1 MLNTNRMIQ
10 LSANAVA
17 LVLFAAAMGCGR
29 GQNSSVQLAL
39 LAGALPIS
47 LVGSYHGHL
56 ADKTEP
62 YARMREAAAL
72 EAYAGQLAAAI
83 EVPVM
88 PMPAPMLPGSMLPS
102 AADSPRLYEWSN
114 AIDDACGL
122 IIAGQ
127 AGYGKSSLAL
137 YFLGLFT
144 QNQPA
149 YIKVLDPHGR
159 INHWDEHGL
168 EVVFDFDAI
177 ESELESAISEL
188 NRRRQMSKSEVE
200 KEPAYIY
207 ICDEVSAC
215 LDSFEKP
222 KLVSK
227 ALRRLGCEGR
237 KYGVSL
243 IAIAHSHNG
252 DALGIDAKYR
262 SNYLLVLVGDS
273 ARQVAEDSWKR
284 NSPEYQFIDI
294 QAYPCMVSGSVRDMP
309 ALHPT
314 HGHHSHYKKVGN
326 APKNLLEIRQIHG
339 EMATTK
345 PPVKNTNSD
354 LTIFEKIK
362 EGREKGIAKTNL
374 IADIWQCQPNG
385 SNFSR
390 ARASSPLNEY
400 ERIVDS
406 YCLPWVLS
414 LLDSGMGDDEIL
426 DLVWPGLNAEA
437 RLAKIKADNFYQ

>member
-1 MLNTNRMIQ
+1 MSRTILVLKYTLGQ
-10 LSANAVA
+10 VAANAGGFFA
-17 LVLFAAAMGCGR
+17 LFGQMGLGWDWWWLRLAIVCGSGAAFTYSLYLNYLYRRIRPYWEAEDEANYQHYCDRLFASPSSAPITGELLPAAT
-29 GQNSSVQLAL
+29 SD
-39 LAGALPIS
+39 S
-47 LVGSYHGHL
+47 L
-56 ADKTEP
+56 
-62 YARMREAAAL
+62 
-72 EAYAGQLAAAI
+72 
-83 EVPVM
+83 
-88 PMPAPMLPGSMLPS
+88 
-102 AADSPRLYEWSN
+102 RLYKWEN

-144 QNQPA
+144 QSAPA

-159 INHWDEHGL
+159 INHWGEHGL
-168 EVVFDFDAI
+168 TVIFDFEAI
-177 ESELESAISEL
+177 ESELKGALGEL
-188 NRRRQMSKSEVE
+188 NRRRQLTKDEVK

-207 ICDEVSAC
+207 VCDEVSAC
-215 LDSFEKP
+215 LDNFSQP
-222 KLVSK
+222 KMVSK

-284 NSPEYQFIDI
+284 SSPEYQYIDV
-294 QAYPCMVSGSVRDMP
+294 QPYPCMVSGSVRDMA

-326 APKNLLEIRQIHG
+326 APQNLLEIRQLHG
-339 EMATTK
+339 DVVVTNPISK
-345 PPVKNTNSD
+345 ITNSD
-354 LTIFEKIK
+354 LAIFKKIK
-362 EGREKGIAKTNL
+362 EGRERGISKTAL
-374 IADIWQCQPNG
+374 IAEIWRCQPNG

-390 ARASSPLNEY
+390 ARANSPLNEY
-400 ERIVDS
+400 ERIVDT
-406 YCLPWVLS
+406 YALPWILA
-414 LLDSGMGDDEIL
+414 LLDAGMGDDEIL
-426 DLVWPGLNAEA
+426 DLVWPGTNAEVK
-437 RLAKIKADNFYQ
+437 LQKIKADNFYQ